1 MDGFKFLET
10 LVAGNDEEV
19 VPVSQDRLQLVFGL
33 QLILGI
39 VFQLLT
45 SLQE

>member
-1 MDGFKFLET
+1 MENYTKYRLKDKEE
-10 LVAGNDEEV
+10 LVSLLAGKDN
-19 VPVSQDRLQLVFGL
+19 LFIITL

-45 SLQE
+45 FLTN